1 MVVQMQQVMV
11 VKLQMVEQRHYPYLL
26 QLSQLAVVAVDP
38 KEQMAQQAEMV
49 VEADIV
55 IMLEQLAQ
63 LEDSLVAMPMAMAVA
78 EAEAQEPLELQE
90 AQEETVEMVCLVQF
104 LEAQRIM
111 AAAAEVE
118 VTAIPELV

>member
-11 VKLQMVEQRHYPYLL
+11 VKLQMVEQRPYPYLL
-26 QLSQLAVVAVDP
+26 QLSQLAVVAVDQ

-78 EAEAQEPLELQE
+78 VAEAQEPLELQE
-90 AQEETVEMVCLVQF
+90 AQEETVETVCLVQF

>member
-11 VKLQMVEQRHYPYLL
+11 VKLQMVEQRPYPYLL

-49 VEADIV
+49 VEADIA
-55 IMLEQLAQ
+55 IMLEQQAQ

-90 AQEETVEMVCLVQF
+90 AQEETVETVCLVQF

>member
-11 VKLQMVEQRHYPYLL
+11 VKLQMVEQRPYPYLL

-55 IMLEQLAQ
+55 IMLEQQAQ

-78 EAEAQEPLELQE
+78 EAEAQESLELQE
-90 AQEETVEMVCLVQF
+90 AQEETVEMAC
-104 LEAQRIM
+104 
-111 AAAAEVE
+111 
-118 VTAIPELV
+118 

>member
-11 VKLQMVEQRHYPYLL
+11 VKLQMVEQRPYPYLL

-38 KEQMAQQAEMV
+38 KVQMAQQAEMV
-49 VEADIV
+49 VEADIA
-55 IMLEQLAQ
+55 IMLEQQAQ

-90 AQEETVEMVCLVQF
+90 AQEETVETVCRVQF

>member
-1 MVVQMQQVMV
+1 VL
-11 VKLQMVEQRHYPYLL
+11 KLQMEEQQHYHFLL
-26 QLSQLAVVAVDP
+26 QLSQLAVVVVDP
-38 KEQMAQQAEMV
+38 KMQMVLLELMV

-55 IMLEQLAQ
+55 IMLEQPAQ

-90 AQEETVEMVCLVQF
+90 AQEETVETVCRVQF

>member
-11 VKLQMVEQRHYPYLL
+11 VKLQMVEQRPYPYLL

-55 IMLEQLAQ
+55 IMLEQQAQ

-78 EAEAQEPLELQE
+78 EVEAQEPLALQE
-90 AQEETVEMVCLVQF
+90 AQEETVEMAC
-104 LEAQRIM
+104 
-111 AAAAEVE
+111 
-118 VTAIPELV
+118 

>member
-11 VKLQMVEQRHYPYLL
+11 VKLQMVEQRPYPYLL

-55 IMLEQLAQ
+55 IMLEQQAQ

-90 AQEETVEMVCLVQF
+90 AQEETVEMAC
-104 LEAQRIM
+104 
-111 AAAAEVE
+111 
-118 VTAIPELV
+118 

>member
-11 VKLQMVEQRHYPYLL
+11 VKLQMVEQRPYPYLL

-55 IMLEQLAQ
+55 IMLEQPAQ

-90 AQEETVEMVCLVQF
+90 AQEETVETVCLVQF